1 MSRDL
6 NYTALILEASYAA
19 NAATLAIGCV
29 IFIPFALVIGRRI
42 VYIITSLIVLACMI
56 WSARTE
62 TAGDVVGSGIVMVS
76 YKTVAAGN
84 WITYC

>member
-29 IFIPFALVIGRRI
+29 IFIPFAIVIGRRI

-62 TAGDVVGSGIVMVS
+62 TAGDVVGSGVVMVS
-76 YKTVAAGN
+76 CRIVATDTRF
-84 WITYC
+84 TY